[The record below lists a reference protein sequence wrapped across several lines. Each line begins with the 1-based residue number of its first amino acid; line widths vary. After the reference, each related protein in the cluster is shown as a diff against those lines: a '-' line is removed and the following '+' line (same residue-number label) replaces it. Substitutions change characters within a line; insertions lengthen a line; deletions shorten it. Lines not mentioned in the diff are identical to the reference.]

1 MKTASRRADLCRLE
15 LLATGATA
23 ILVASA
29 VLIHRLREFR
39 GVDGSSMS

>member
-1 MKTASRRADLCRLE
+1 MKTASCRSGLGRLA
-15 LLATGATA
+15 LLAPGAG

-39 GVDGSSMS
+39 GVDWSSMS